1 MRNLNNELKRKMID
15 YNKLLEYGFVKTDNQ
30 YTFKKKIHNEQFE
43 IIVIVSND
51 SINSRIMD
59 LENDDE
65 YILVDVIGA
74 SGEFVEKIRNEYEE
88 ILDDIIG
95 KCTHED
101 VFKSEQAKEIIKYIK
116 EKYDDDLEFL
126 WKKFDDNAVWRNKK
140 NNKWYGA
147 LLIVSENKI
156 GIESDKIIEIIDLR
170 YQKEDIKNF
179 VNNETIFPGYH
190 MNKDNWITIKLD
202 GSVKTEKIIK
212 LVDNSYKISLE
223 K

>member
-1 MRNLNNELKRKMID
+1 MRNLNNELRKRTID
-15 YNKLLEYGFVKTDNQ
+15 FEKLLEYGFSQENNH
-30 YTFKKKIHNEQFE
+30 YIFKKKIYNEQFE
-43 IIVIVSND
+43 IIVIVSNN
-51 SINSRIMD
+51 SIVSKIMD

-65 YILVDVIGA
+65 YVLVDVLGA
-74 SGEFVEKIRNEYEE
+74 SGAFVGKIRNEYEE
-88 ILDDIIG
+88 ILNDIIE
-95 KCTHED
+95 KCTIEE
-101 VFKSEQAKEIIKYIK
+101 VFKSYQAKEIIKYIK

-147 LLIVSENKI
+147 LLIVAENKI
-156 GIESDKIIEIIDLR
+156 GIDSDKLIEIIDLR

-179 VNNETIFPGYH
+179 INNETIFPGYH

-202 GSVKTEKIIK
+202 GSLETKKIIE
-212 LVDNSYKISLE
+212 LIDNSYKISLE